1 MSFPLSLSLPT
12 FCTSRE
18 NDVTPQPKEERP
30 GDKVEGEKMDKCKM
44 KISSIRGNN
53 KGETAP
59 SLVIRD

>member
-1 MSFPLSLSLPT
+1 M
-12 FCTSRE
+12 
-18 NDVTPQPKEERP
+18 TPQPKEERP